1 MQLTDI
7 RSCLISVQNELLL
20 SSFNITLLWINVML
34 NLTAKQRNPS
44 QWLQNIVSNTL

>member
-20 SSFNITLLWINVML
+20 SGFNITPFCIKCQAQFNSERKIEIRL
-34 NLTAKQRNPS
+34 NGKGST
-44 QWLQNIVSNTL
+44 V